1 MDRFE
6 ITVLVTLVRFG
17 VPVRIFENWVGL
29 RPIAV
34 STVLI
39 FDIELGRSD
48 RPQYVRMY
56 MAVRSKVKSL
66 ILKFKIVLIR

>member
-6 ITVLVTLVRFG
+6 ILGLVVLVRFG
-17 VPVRIFENWVGL
+17 IFESWVGL

-34 STVLI
+34 STV